1 MAVAEGGV
9 DLRAADK
16 AAKAEAA
23 KNKKFKVWK
32 AYTKK
37 KPQHK
42 DHGVGAKNLASGNHP
57 LVAALER
64 CGYHDI
70 VFHHDSTGVAQAG
83 SFRPAFGDQLTINAE
98 DFDVRVPDETGF
110 LLPPEHE
117 ECMQGCNNLTTLK
130 TLREI
135 AVDAEKR
142 KACKKIAFDGYAWKV
157 VKKLERTSDGGGIIA
172 ACAKKRKSI
181 VKDNYFKLH
190 DDGQGC
196 DYWQLYDG
204 PVAVDGKFS
213 YKPLDVFDV
222 EVGGEYHCINS
233 KTEFDA
239 LGISSH
245 SPFTTQEKWDEDARN
260 CLGFPVKVTGHYDGG
275 DGWDGYNVIVQAQ
288 HGEGVTYEAVIPIQ
302 CLRKEDAGDT
312 LLLLGEVGQF
322 IFKMELDLFANKGYN
337 ERGKQVQPLFAEFAG
352 IVNNFCQDDKHYGDW
367 DWVDHDDDDAEA
379 EFSGLNPAIQ
389 AFIDGHIEAET
400 DYADLGYA
408 LE

>member
-23 KNKKFKVWK
+23 KNKKYKVWK
-32 AYTKK
+32 NYTKK

-42 DHGVGAKNLASGNHP
+42 EHTAGAKNLGSGNHP

-70 VFHHDSTGVAQAG
+70 VIHHDNTGVAQAG
-83 SFRPAFGDQLTINAE
+83 SFRPAFGDQLTINMD

-117 ECMQGCNNLTTLK
+117 ECLQGCNNANALK

-135 AVDAEKR
+135 ATDGEKR
-142 KACKKIAFDGYAWKV
+142 KALKKLAYDGYAWKV

-172 ACAKKRKSI
+172 ACARKRQSI
-181 VKDNYFKLH
+181 VKDGYFKLH
-190 DDGQGC
+190 DANQGA

-204 PVAVDGKFS
+204 PNAVDGEYS
-213 YKPLDVFDV
+213 YKPSDVHNV
-222 EVGGEYHCINS
+222 TVGEEYHVITN
-233 KTEFDA
+233 KNEFDA

-245 SPFTTQEKWDEDARN
+245 TPFTTQEKWDEDARN
-260 CLGFPVKVTGHYDGG
+260 CLGFPVKVTGIYDAG
-275 DGWDGYNVIVQAQ
+275 DGWEGYNVNVEVQQ
-288 HGEGVTYEAVIPIQ
+288 PDDKKYEAVVPIR
-302 CLRKEDAGDT
+302 CLRKEDSGDT
-312 LLLLGEVGQF
+312 VLFLGEVGQF
-322 IFKMELDLFANKGYN
+322 IFKMELDLFAAKGFN

-367 DWVDHDDDDAEA
+367 DWVDHEDEDLQA
-379 EFSGLNPAIQ
+379 EFVNMKPEIQ

-400 DYADLGYA
+400 DYADLGLA